1 MPEQTL
7 IEQLAAVLN
16 VEVVSPMD
24 GNEAQSL
31 HKALPGYQAVAD
43 DAARFVQKYGET
55 LNLDASVLADLTE
68 GLAEVKRMEPGEHA
82 LEKLYRSVYHQRLR
96 GTDRCMEGLYNA
108 TRRIRDFSEAY
119 PNIAEEGK
127 FLLDFMKAFRPGRKK
142 EKKEDGGGEG

>member
-1 MPEQTL
+1 MSEQTL

-16 VEVVSPMD
+16 VEIIPPME
-24 GNEAQSL
+24 GSEAQGL
-31 HKALPGYQAVAD
+31 HKALPGYQAIAD
-43 DAARFVQKYGET
+43 DAARVVQKYGEI

-82 LEKLYRSVYHQRLR
+82 LEKLYHSVYHQRLR
-96 GTDRCMEGLYNA
+96 GTDRCMEGLYNS

-127 FLLDFMKAFRPGRKK
+127 FLLDFMKAFKPGRKK
-142 EKKEDGGGEG
+142 ENGGGEG

>member
-108 TRRIRDFSEAY
+108 TRRIRNFSEAY

-127 FLLDFMKAFRPGRKK
+127 FLIDFMKAFKPGRKK
-142 EKKEDGGGEG
+142 EKSGDGGGEG

>member
-16 VEVVSPMD
+16 VEVIAPMD
-24 GNEAQSL
+24 GSEAQGM

-43 DAARFVQKYGET
+43 DAARFVQKHGQT

-68 GLAEVKRMEPGEHA
+68 GLAEVLRLEPGEHA
-82 LEKLYRSVYHQRLR
+82 LDKLQQSVYHQRLR
-96 GTDRCMEGLYNA
+96 GTDRCMEGLYNS

-119 PNIAEEGK
+119 PDIAEEGK
-127 FLLDFMKAFRPGRKK
+127 FLLDFMKAFKPGRKK

>member
-16 VEVVSPMD
+16 VEIIPPMD
-24 GNEAQSL
+24 GSEAQGM
-31 HKALPGYQAVAD
+31 HKALPGYQAVVD
-43 DAARFVQKYGET
+43 DAARFIQKHGQT

-68 GLAEVKRMEPGEHA
+68 GLTEVKRMEPADSA
-82 LEKLYRSVYHQRLR
+82 LEKLQQSVYHQRLR
-96 GTDRCMEGLYNA
+96 GTDRCMQGLYDA

-119 PNIAEEGK
+119 PDIAEEGK

-142 EKKEDGGGEG
+142 EKKEGGGGEG

>member
-1 MPEQTL
+1 
-7 IEQLAAVLN
+7 
-16 VEVVSPMD
+16 MD
-24 GNEAQSL
+24 G
-31 HKALPGYQAVAD
+31 K
-43 DAARFVQKYGET
+43 GET

-82 LEKLYRSVYHQRLR
+82 LEKLHRSVYHQRLR

-142 EKKEDGGGEG
+142 EKKEAGRGEG